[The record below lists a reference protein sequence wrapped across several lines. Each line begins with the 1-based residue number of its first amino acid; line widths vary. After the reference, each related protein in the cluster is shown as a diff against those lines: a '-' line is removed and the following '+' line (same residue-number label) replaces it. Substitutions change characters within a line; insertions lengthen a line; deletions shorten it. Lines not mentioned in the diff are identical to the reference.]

1 MDMDKFRRQVL
12 WLLTSFFMII
22 IFITDISFLYSQQD
36 INTKAILIRIDGI
49 VGTIDKPTED
59 YVKYAL
65 SLATNRGVP
74 LIVIVNSYGGYL
86 ESTINIADMIL
97 SAKVPVI
104 GFIDDKA
111 FSAASIIVQPMHI
124 IAITPYGI
132 TGAAQPIQI
141 NPVTGQYEYINE
153 SKVINSIVALATR
166 YAEARGRNKTAI
178 EMFIR
183 RNLVLKGEEAVKY
196 HVVDIIANNL
206 NDLIDKVN
214 NRTITVSYGGNRYN
228 VTVKI
233 DGYEYIKPGL
243 QIQVYAYLRN
253 SLINSILWFIG
264 FFGTFILLLSGR
276 IDLIP
281 FTIVFLLLALV
292 GGGMDINVVSVLLIG
307 IGSILIAIEL
317 ITPGYGI
324 LGVSGIIALT
334 FGFLLMP
341 IAPVT
346 YLYPSVFET
355 LRIIFMIL
363 GGGLGVFFS
372 FIIYKVLETNKKR
385 RHLQITSAVH
395 AQIGK
400 VVEKIEPN
408 KKGLVV
414 VGGEYWTAESDEVIE
429 PGEEIEVLGRKDFT
443 LIVRK
448 RRT

>member
-1 MDMDKFRRQVL
+1 MNKSKIQIL
-12 WLLTSFFMII
+12 WILLFFIATI
-22 IFITDISFLYSQQD
+22 LITNVSFLYSQQTS
-36 INTKAILIRIDGI
+36 NTKAILIRIEGI

-65 SLATNRGVP
+65 SLATDRGVP

-86 ESTINIADMIL
+86 ESTINIADIL
-97 SAKVPVI
+97 LNAKVPVI
-104 GFIDDKA
+104 GFIADKA

-124 IAITPYGI
+124 VAITPYGVI
-132 TGAAQPIQI
+132 GAAQPIQI
-141 NPVTGQYEYINE
+141 NPVTGQYEYVNE

-166 YAEARGRNKTAI
+166 YAEARGRNKTAV

-196 HVVDIIANNL
+196 HVADIIANDL
-206 NDLIDKVN
+206 DDLINKVN
-214 NRTITVSYGGNRYN
+214 NQMITISYGDHRYN
-228 VTVKI
+228 VTVRI
-233 DGYEYIKPGL
+233 DGYEYIEPGL
-243 QIQVYAYLRN
+243 QIQLYAYLRD

-264 FFGTFILLLSGR
+264 FFGTFILLLTGR

-292 GGGMDINVVSVLLIG
+292 GGGMDINVISVLLIG

-317 ITPGYGI
+317 VTPGYGI
-324 LGVSGIIALT
+324 LGISGIIALT

-341 IAPVT
+341 MAPAT
-346 YLYPSVFET
+346 YLYPSVIES
-355 LRIIFMIL
+355 LRIIILIL
-363 GGGLGVFFS
+363 GGGLGAFFS
-372 FIIYKVLETNKKR
+372 FIIYKILETNKKR
-385 RHLQITSAVH
+385 KYIQISSIVH

-408 KKGLVV
+408 KKGLVI
-414 VGGEYWTAESDEVIE
+414 VGGEYWSAESDEVIE
-429 PGEEIEVLGRKDFT
+429 PGEEVEVIGRKDFT

-448 RRT
+448 KRT